1 MPRTHPHQP
10 QDGLAAARGWPASM
24 GMAGVAAVLGVAMLV
39 ATATDCVHAAPS
51 AQAAQAGQRSVS
63 IAAGPLTHVIA
74 QYANQAGVA
83 LSFDAAQLGRLQSPG
98 LQGRYGVE
106 DGFARLLQ
114 GTALQA
120 VRESSGVYT
129 LRPLPAAAS
138 GTGGQ
143 TLGTVTVRATA
154 PASATT
160 ETSDSYAA
168 SLVTGYKG
176 LQSVRDIPQPVT
188 VLTRQWLDEQAL
200 PDLHAVLQHTPGVTV
215 EYIDSERIAY
225 YSRGYQI
232 DSLQVDGLNVNQVA
246 SASTFIQPDMAMLDR
261 VEVLRG
267 ATGLLRG
274 AGSPSAMVNMVR
286 KRPTAQWQGSAALT
300 LGSWDRQRMEADL
313 SGPLNAAGTLRGR
326 LVALADDK
334 ASFQT
339 ARKEKRLGLYGV
351 LEADLGPRTTLTAGL
366 QHTDLQATG
375 SWGGLPA
382 AADGSQLGLPRST
395 YLGTPWN
402 TWDRHNQQAFAELEH
417 RLDSG
422 WQLKAQAAHTR
433 FRSDGFKQTSFS
445 RASDSNPYLFDVSTS
460 IYGGDGSTQNAL
472 SLLASGPFEALGRRH
487 ELSLGADLQRIRS
500 TGATGYW
507 GVSPLR
513 NVDIRGWNPYTSYPE
528 PFYSEGNGNAYSSPV
543 SHIHQYGGFARARL
557 SLTDSLTAI
566 AGARLS
572 WWSYLEPGNA
582 QSGYSVRREL
592 TPYAG
597 LVHALSD
604 TLDAYASYSEIF
616 SPQDKKAA
624 DGSILAP
631 ARGEDLEAG
640 LKGSFMDGRLQAS
653 VSVFRIQRVGSAM
666 QDTASA
672 MPCLPYYPTS
682 HCFMAGGKSRSQGW
696 ELELSG
702 EPAPGWQVLAG
713 YTYTQ
718 ARYLRDASE
727 ANVGQPLRPVDP
739 RHALRLFASHRFKGP
754 LQGWTAGAGVRL
766 QSDAYASVGDVTT
779 RQGGYALFDA
789 LLAYRLDDTYSLQL
803 NVSNLLDKRYY
814 AKFSPNSTYFNNYYG
829 DPRNVTVSLRAR
841 F

>member
-1 MPRTHPHQP
+1 MPRTHLHQP
-10 QDGLAAARGWPASM
+10 QDGLAAERGWPASM

-51 AQAAQAGQRSVS
+51 AQAAQAAQAGQRSFS

-98 LQGRYGVE
+98 LQGSYGVE

-129 LRPLPAAAS
+129 LRPLPAAVS

-160 ETSDSYAA
+160 EASDSYAA

-246 SASTFIQPDMAMLDR
+246 SASTFIQPDTAMLDR

-472 SLLASGPFEALGRRH
+472 SLLASGPF
-487 ELSLGADLQRIRS
+487 
-500 TGATGYW
+500 
-507 GVSPLR
+507 
-513 NVDIRGWNPYTSYPE
+513 
-528 PFYSEGNGNAYSSPV
+528 
-543 SHIHQYGGFARARL
+543 
-557 SLTDSLTAI
+557 
-566 AGARLS
+566 
-572 WWSYLEPGNA
+572 
-582 QSGYSVRREL
+582 
-592 TPYAG
+592 
-597 LVHALSD
+597 
-604 TLDAYASYSEIF
+604 
-616 SPQDKKAA
+616 
-624 DGSILAP
+624 
-631 ARGEDLEAG
+631 
-640 LKGSFMDGRLQAS
+640 
-653 VSVFRIQRVGSAM
+653 
-666 QDTASA
+666 
-672 MPCLPYYPTS
+672 
-682 HCFMAGGKSRSQGW
+682 
-696 ELELSG
+696 
-702 EPAPGWQVLAG
+702 
-713 YTYTQ
+713 
-718 ARYLRDASE
+718 
-727 ANVGQPLRPVDP
+727 
-739 RHALRLFASHRFKGP
+739 
-754 LQGWTAGAGVRL
+754 
-766 QSDAYASVGDVTT
+766 
-779 RQGGYALFDA
+779 
-789 LLAYRLDDTYSLQL
+789 
-803 NVSNLLDKRYY
+803 
-814 AKFSPNSTYFNNYYG
+814 
-829 DPRNVTVSLRAR
+829 
-841 F
+841 